1 MFEDTRN
8 LIPTV
13 ERTRQPTDAKRKLS
27 ISSKNTVI
35 VNAAIKTLR
44 RSGLTSNNLLRIFEG
59 WQSKRTVSTRR
70 FLLSACILILG
81 SAWIGVELSESSFL
95 GIRLQSGNELK
106 FNTFLLAIVVIAIV
120 LYLLSWKV
128 DYSIRNTQ
136 IERALEVIKPC
147 IATRDELNSV
157 AAETEGCNSAH
168 ELLDDFRVRLNPD
181 YSDSD
186 ALDAINLYTENLS
199 SPHKT
204 LKSIEWCE
212 FWVISLLGVL
222 TVGTLMYEVY
232 QQLSEYGYIPY
243 F

>member
-1 MFEDTRN
+1 MFEDIQNWR
-8 LIPTV
+8 PSV
-13 ERTRQPTDAKRKLS
+13 ERTTQPFEAERKLP
-27 ISSKNTVI
+27 ISSKNIEAVS
-35 VNAAIKTLR
+35 AAIKTLR
-44 RSGLTSNNLLRIFEG
+44 SSGLTSNKLLSIFEG

-81 SAWIGVELSESSFL
+81 SAWVGVELSESSFL

-106 FNTFLLAIVVIAIV
+106 FNILLLAIVIITIV
-120 LYLLSWKV
+120 LYFFSWKV

-147 IATRDELNSV
+147 IATRDELNRV
-157 AAETEGCNSAH
+157 AAETEGCNSAQ
-168 ELLDDFRVRLNPD
+168 ELLDDFRRGVNPD

-186 ALDAINLYTENLS
+186 ALEAINLYSENLS

-204 LKSIEWCE
+204 LNFIEWCE
-212 FWVISLLGVL
+212 VWVIFSLGFPTIGILV
-222 TVGTLMYEVY
+222 YEVY
-232 QQLSEYGYIPY
+232 QKLNEHGYIPY